1 MDPYTETDLVKSDA
15 IVKLMSMFTKDEQRR
30 LQLVSKEFYEHIIP
44 LAMENGPR
52 CLNRVVPM
60 VYDGMM

>member
-1 MDPYTETDLVKSDA
+1 MNTYTETDLVKSDA
-15 IVKLMSMFTKDEQRR
+15 IVKLMAMFTKDEQRR
-30 LQLVSKEFYEHIIP
+30 LQLVSKEFYDRIVP

-60 VYDGMM
+60 VYDGIM